1 MDTLSAV
8 ILGIVQG
15 LCEFLPISSSG
26 HLILIREALSIR
38 TSHEL
43 AYDAVLQLATIFA
56 VIVYFFP
63 DIWRLFHAAMRM
75 MGRLEVDKKDKTLIT
90 ALLIGTIPAVVFG
103 LLLEDFMET
112 TFRAPILVA
121 FVLVAGSGLLAYA
134 EFAFATNTAPKHELT
149 VRSGIIVGFFQCLA
163 LIPGMSRSG
172 ATIAGGLIL
181 GLTRYEATRFAFLLS
196 IPIIVGSGLKKL
208 LELMKTPAPDIS
220 FISLAIGGAV
230 AFFVGLF
237 AIHFMLKFVRNHT
250 LWVFIWYR
258 IAVALIVLIVVFT
271 Q

>member
-1 MDTLSAV
+1 MDILSAV

-15 LCEFLPISSSG
+15 LSEFLPISSSG
-26 HLILIREALSIR
+26 HLILIREAFSIR

-43 AYDAVLQLATIFA
+43 AYDAVLQLGTIFA

-63 DIWRLFHAAMRM
+63 DLWRLFHAGLRM
-75 MGRLEVDKKDKTLIT
+75 VGRMAVDRKDEILIQ
-90 ALLIGTIPAVVFG
+90 ALLIGTIPAVIVG

-134 EFAFATNTAPKHELT
+134 EYAFATNTKPKQELT
-149 VRSGIIVGFFQCLA
+149 VRTGIIIGIYQCLA

-172 ATIAGGLIL
+172 ATISGGLIL
-181 GLTRYEATRFAFLLS
+181 GLNRYEATRFAFLLA

-208 LELMKTPAPDIS
+208 LELVKTPIPDIPLV
-220 FISLAIGGAV
+220 SLAIGGGV
-230 AFFVGLF
+230 AFFVGLL

-258 IAVALIVLIVVFT
+258 IVVALIVLFVVFT

>member
-1 MDTLSAV
+1 MDTVSAI
-8 ILGIVQG
+8 ILGLVQG
-15 LCEFLPISSSG
+15 LSEFLPISSSG

-43 AYDAVLQLATIFA
+43 AYDAVLQLGTIVA
-56 VIVYFFP
+56 VVVYFFP
-63 DIWRLFHAAMRM
+63 DLWRLFHASLRM
-75 MGRLEVDKKDKTLIT
+75 VGRMEVDRKDKILIT
-90 ALLIGTIPAVVFG
+90 ALTLGTIPAVIVG
-103 LLLEDFMET
+103 LLLENAMET

-134 EFAFATNTAPKHELT
+134 EYAFATNPSPKRELT

-172 ATIAGGLIL
+172 ATISGGLIL

-196 IPIIVGSGLKKL
+196 VPIIVGSGIKKL
-208 LELMKTPAPDIS
+208 LELMKTPAPDIPLV
-220 FISLAIGGAV
+220 SLAVGGVV
-230 AFFVGLF
+230 AFFVGLL

-258 IAVALIVLIVVFT
+258 IAVALVVLLVVFT